1 MGKQRKIGI
10 YSGSFNPIHIGHL
23 ALANWLAEYTDL
35 EEIWFVVSP
44 QNPFKQQQTLMPDE
58 FRLQLVR
65 EAIGDYPRF
74 RVCDVE
80 LRLPRPSYTIDTL
93 AALSAHHGDCE
104 FHLIIGSDNWKV
116 FNLWFNPQR
125 LIAENKLIIY
135 PRPGFDVNTDL
146 VLHPHRDYRGE
157 RHPFLPPRKHL
168 EIRGAN
174 GNVDAGIIPS
184 FTCLAR
190 RFNTGIVARPM
201 FNPAIHC
208 RNYCASHV

>member
-93 AALSAHHGDCE
+93 TALSRLHPDCE
-104 FHLIIGSDNWKV
+104 FHLIIGSDNWAHFGSWKMAGEILARY
-116 FNLWFNPQR
+116 N
-125 LIAENKLIIY
+125 LIIY
-135 PRPGFDVNTDL
+135 PRPGYPMPEVAPTTSIRLVEAPVLEISSSYIRTAIAEGKDL
-146 VLHPHRDYRGE
+146 RF
-157 RHPFLPPRKHL
+157 FLPEAVRGYWA
-168 EIRGAN
+168 EIKQWMREH
-174 GNVDAGIIPS
+174 S
-184 FTCLAR
+184 QE
-190 RFNTGIVARPM
+190 
-201 FNPAIHC
+201 
-208 RNYCASHV
+208 

>member
-104 FHLIIGSDNWKV
+104 FHLIIGSDNWAHFGGWKKAGEILASYHLV
-116 FNLWFNPQR
+116 
-125 LIAENKLIIY
+125 IY
-135 PRPGFDVNTDL
+135 PRPGYPMPEVAPTSTIRL
-146 VLHPHRDYRGE
+146 IQAPVLEISSSFIRTAIAEGKDIRF
-157 RHPFLPPRKHL
+157 FLPESIWKYGEQMGTWMRELFPRL
-168 EIRGAN
+168 
-174 GNVDAGIIPS
+174 
-184 FTCLAR
+184 
-190 RFNTGIVARPM
+190 
-201 FNPAIHC
+201 
-208 RNYCASHV
+208 HV